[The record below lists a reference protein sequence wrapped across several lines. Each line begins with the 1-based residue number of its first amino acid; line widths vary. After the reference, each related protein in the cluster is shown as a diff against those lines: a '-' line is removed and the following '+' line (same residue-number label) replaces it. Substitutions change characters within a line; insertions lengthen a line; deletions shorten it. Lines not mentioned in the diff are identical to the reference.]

1 VLAEREERA
10 DGQRRLEPLEPNDR
24 AKLAAGTADRLERL
38 LALRAHL
45 TAREGL
51 DGWSGVSP
59 NDLIMHTTPTSMRA
73 PARKS
78 PMVTPFEL
86 KTVSPPVIAST
97 SPKANTPS
105 LVVVVV
111 IIDFT

>member
-51 DGWSGVSP
+51 DGW
-59 NDLIMHTTPTSMRA
+59 
-73 PARKS
+73 
-78 PMVTPFEL
+78 
-86 KTVSPPVIAST
+86 
-97 SPKANTPS
+97 
-105 LVVVVV
+105 
-111 IIDFT
+111 